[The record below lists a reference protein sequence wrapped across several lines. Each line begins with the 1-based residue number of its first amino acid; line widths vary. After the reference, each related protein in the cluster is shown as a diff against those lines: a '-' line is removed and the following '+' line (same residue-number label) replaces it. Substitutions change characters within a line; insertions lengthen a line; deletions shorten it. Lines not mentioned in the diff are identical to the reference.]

1 MKKLIESL
9 TSPLLDLWVRIVGT
23 PRVPSIGEV
32 YALYSE
38 SPFDNNPQHVVEV
51 TDIRDGWVQYRY
63 VGNDHRS
70 SMRISS
76 FVMVYELEVP
86 VRCDGGNDA

>member
-1 MKKLIESL
+1 MKKLL
-9 TSPLLDLWVRIVGT
+9 THFTDALLDLWVGIVGT
-23 PRVPSIGEV
+23 PRVPSIGEI

-63 VGNDHRS
+63 VGNDRRS

-76 FVMVYELEVP
+76 FLMVYELEVP
-86 VRCDGGNDA
+86 VRCDGGNKA